1 MLGAGPAGWS
11 AATFGPMRTVEQL
24 VDEKAAATS
33 FSGAVLLARGGET
46 LMAAAYGLADRAH
59 GVLVT
64 LDTQFGTASV
74 TKGFTALVILRLIE
88 DGVLRLDT
96 AARTLLGDD
105 LPLIDDEVT
114 VEHLLAHR
122 SGIGD
127 YLDEDALD
135 DITDYVMTVP
145 VHRLAS
151 TEEYLPALDG
161 HPQVS
166 RPGETFCYNNAG
178 FVVLALLAE
187 RASSELFP
195 NLVQRLVCEPAGLR
209 DTAFLRS
216 DELPGRAAVGYLST
230 DSPRTNALHLPVLG
244 SGDGGLYSTA
254 ADMNRFWTAL
264 YDARIV
270 TPATLAQVL
279 AGAGPG
285 DILELASGNYPQLVP
300 TIDGQPDKP
309 ITIRA
314 AAGAKPII
322 DGVINLD
329 GRRDIIISGLT
340 AHYCIRFNRSARI
353 AIIGNT
359 VEPLNYPQANAQD
372 GIVRSDS
379 RSETAYIA
387 DNTIIGPTTWTANTF
402 GVNGANVFE
411 GIQLT
416 GPGHVVEFN
425 RVSGFRDCL
434 SLMEGPEFNEQIADD
449 FENNEL
455 SICADDAIEA
465 DFCVSNCRVV
475 RNRITNTFIAL
486 SSQPALGGPNYFI
499 RNVMYNVAHV
509 PFKFYRDSHG
519 DVAFH
524 NTVLKTGDALAEYAG
539 VPVTRT
545 WMRNNLAIGNTS
557 SASFGGYSPGPGK
570 VFDFADGVD
579 LDVDYMGL
587 GSPNGFVGKFQ
598 NTRFASLEEC
608 RATTTCKH
616 CVSVDASV
624 FAANVTIPSDG
635 MVLTE
640 QPVPDLQLKGDGAAV
655 DKGEYLPN
663 IDDATTGAAPDLG
676 AYEFGVAPFKVGPR

>member
-1 MLGAGPAGWS
+1 
-11 AATFGPMRTVEQL
+11 MRTVEQL

-187 RASSELFP
+187 RASGELFP
-195 NLVQRLVCEPAGLR
+195 NLVQRLVCGPAGLR

-264 YDARIV
+264 YDAHIA
-270 TPATLAQVL
+270 TPSTLAEMTRPRSDWPQENRRYGLGIHLHATTNAVFLEGMDAGVSCATHHDPDAGTTFTVL
-279 AGAGPG
+279 SNTSGGAWP
-285 DILELASGNYPQLVP
+285 LVSLLARECASG
-300 TIDGQPDKP
+300 
-309 ITIRA
+309 
-314 AAGAKPII
+314 
-322 DGVINLD
+322 
-329 GRRDIIISGLT
+329 
-340 AHYCIRFNRSARI
+340 
-353 AIIGNT
+353 
-359 VEPLNYPQANAQD
+359 
-372 GIVRSDS
+372 
-379 RSETAYIA
+379 
-387 DNTIIGPTTWTANTF
+387 
-402 GVNGANVFE
+402 
-411 GIQLT
+411 
-416 GPGHVVEFN
+416 
-425 RVSGFRDCL
+425 
-434 SLMEGPEFNEQIADD
+434 
-449 FENNEL
+449 
-455 SICADDAIEA
+455 
-465 DFCVSNCRVV
+465 
-475 RNRITNTFIAL
+475 
-486 SSQPALGGPNYFI
+486 
-499 RNVMYNVAHV
+499 
-509 PFKFYRDSHG
+509 
-519 DVAFH
+519 
-524 NTVLKTGDALAEYAG
+524 
-539 VPVTRT
+539 
-545 WMRNNLAIGNTS
+545 
-557 SASFGGYSPGPGK
+557 
-570 VFDFADGVD
+570 
-579 LDVDYMGL
+579 
-587 GSPNGFVGKFQ
+587 
-598 NTRFASLEEC
+598 
-608 RATTTCKH
+608 
-616 CVSVDASV
+616 
-624 FAANVTIPSDG
+624 
-635 MVLTE
+635 
-640 QPVPDLQLKGDGAAV
+640 
-655 DKGEYLPN
+655 
-663 IDDATTGAAPDLG
+663 
-676 AYEFGVAPFKVGPR
+676 

>member
-1 MLGAGPAGWS
+1 
-11 AATFGPMRTVEQL
+11 MRTVEQL

-187 RASSELFP
+187 RASGALFP

-230 DSPRTNALHLPVLG
+230 DSPRTNALHLPFLG

-254 ADMNRFWTAL
+254 ADLHRLWTAL

-270 TPATLAQVL
+270 TPATLAEMTR
-279 AGAGPG
+279 P
-285 DILELASGNYPQLVP
+285 
-300 TIDGQPDKP
+300 
-309 ITIRA
+309 
-314 AAGAKPII
+314 
-322 DGVINLD
+322 
-329 GRRDIIISGLT
+329 
-340 AHYCIRFNRSARI
+340 
-353 AIIGNT
+353 
-359 VEPLNYPQANAQD
+359 
-372 GIVRSDS
+372 RSDWPEEY
-379 RSETAYIA
+379 RRYGLGIHLHA
-387 DNTIIGPTTWTANTF
+387 TTNAVFLEGMDAGVSCATHHDPDAGTTF
-402 GVNGANVFE
+402 
-411 GIQLT
+411 
-416 GPGHVVEFN
+416 
-425 RVSGFRDCL
+425 
-434 SLMEGPEFNEQIADD
+434 
-449 FENNEL
+449 
-455 SICADDAIEA
+455 
-465 DFCVSNCRVV
+465 
-475 RNRITNTFIAL
+475 
-486 SSQPALGGPNYFI
+486 
-499 RNVMYNVAHV
+499 
-509 PFKFYRDSHG
+509 
-519 DVAFH
+519 
-524 NTVLKTGDALAEYAG
+524 TVLS
-539 VPVTRT
+539 
-545 WMRNNLAIGNTS
+545 NTS
-557 SASFGGYSPGPGK
+557 SGAWPLVSLL
-570 VFDFADGVD
+570 A
-579 LDVDYMGL
+579 
-587 GSPNGFVGKFQ
+587 
-598 NTRFASLEEC
+598 REFAS
-608 RATTTCKH
+608 
-616 CVSVDASV
+616 
-624 FAANVTIPSDG
+624 G
-635 MVLTE
+635 
-640 QPVPDLQLKGDGAAV
+640 
-655 DKGEYLPN
+655 
-663 IDDATTGAAPDLG
+663 
-676 AYEFGVAPFKVGPR
+676 